1 MINLKQKQ
9 SDALELM
16 KSGKNVFL
24 TGKAGTGK
32 SYITNMFTEWAEAND
47 KKILI
52 CAPTGIA
59 ALNIGGSTVHRV
71 FKLPIDYVSNSY
83 ELNTSTETKDLLK
96 AADIVLIDEVSM
108 LRADTFSHVESKMR
122 ESSNKSGSSFG
133 GKQVIVVGDYYQL
146 APVVKNNEKQTIVKD
161 YGGQYSFEA
170 NAWKSA
176 NFNLVELDEVVR
188 QDDLKFVDA
197 LNSIRER
204 NAYSTSALAYINQNT
219 IKNGGEPVTLCFTNK
234 VAEQVNNAKLKELD
248 ETPQDFYAVTTGKVA
263 NGDKSVPDLLTLKVG
278 AKIIFCV
285 NDKDGDYVNGT
296 TGYITSL
303 NPVVV
308 DNKIEVERFKWEIKE
323 PVKNEQTGR
332 IEHDVIGTYEQL
344 PIKLAW
350 AITVHKSQGSTIKD
364 RVHLKLDGSFR
375 PHGALYVALSRC
387 TDIANLSL
395 ERDLGTYD
403 LQVDEKVRTALLSMS
418 SGKTSIEIPAYSIKL
433 FELLSSA
440 IDKNPSEEQL
450 QQMINRLEIWNKK
463 LC

>member
-1 MINLKQKQ
+1 
-9 SDALELM
+9 
-16 KSGKNVFL
+16 
-24 TGKAGTGK
+24 
-32 SYITNMFTEWAEAND
+32 
-47 KKILI
+47 
-52 CAPTGIA
+52 
-59 ALNIGGSTVHRV
+59 LNIGGSTVHRV
-71 FKLPIDYVSNSY
+71 FKLPIDYVSS
-83 ELNTSTETKDLLK
+83 STHLGTGEETTNILK

-108 LRADTFSHVESKMR
+108 LRADTFSHVEYKMR
-122 ESSNKSGSSFG
+122 ESMLSGSSFG
-133 GKQVIVVGDYYQL
+133 GKQVIVIGDFFQL
-146 APVVKNNEKQTIVKD
+146 SPVVKRDEQSAIRRD
-161 YGGQYSFEA
+161 YGGQYAFESH
-170 NAWKSA
+170 AWKEARFS
-176 NFNLVELDEVVR
+176 LVELDEVVR

-418 SGKTSIEIPAYSIKL
+418 SGKTSIEIQAYSIKL
-433 FELLSSA
+433 FNLLNDVV
-440 IDKNPSEEQL
+440 DKNPSEEQL

-463 LC
+463 LS